1 MDLFIYTSYLGYIRC
16 MEDELFVRTTKNK
29 FQPHI
34 ILFTKYLALLIIEC
48 KIHHGSLKKKT
59 YKI

>member
-1 MDLFIYTSYLGYIRC
+1 MDLFISTSYLGYIRC

-48 KIHHGSLKKKT
+48 KIHHGSLK
-59 YKI
+59 

>member
-1 MDLFIYTSYLGYIRC
+1 MDLFISISSLGYLRWI
-16 MEDELFVRTTKNK
+16 EDEPFVRSTKNK

>member
-1 MDLFIYTSYLGYIRC
+1 MNLFISTSYLGYIRC
-16 MEDELFVRTTKNK
+16 MEDEPFVRTTKNK

-48 KIHHGSLKKKT
+48 KIHHGSLK
-59 YKI
+59 